1 MTRSF
6 QNRLCLV
13 WYKFCLHFA
22 RRLLSFLQNKTHG
35 RNIQNLYMLGE
46 LSSWVVFVQAAFGDV
61 PFNQQFNDFHVAWDS
76 LINIWSRLSWKKISP
91 NIVNDN
97 SYTRIKYSEKIK
109 KQVTLQSSQTITDD
123 NFYSDSLFKYCSRLP
138 TKCQLVRS
146 FSSSILII
154 SRTNILLWNK
164 SV

>member
-1 MTRSF
+1 
-6 QNRLCLV
+6 
-13 WYKFCLHFA
+13 
-22 RRLLSFLQNKTHG
+22 
-35 RNIQNLYMLGE
+35 MLDE
-46 LSSWVVFVQAAFGDV
+46 LSSWEVFVQVAFGDV
-61 PFNQQFNDFHVAWDS
+61 PFNQQFNNFYVAWDS
-76 LINIWSRLSWKKISP
+76 LSTNDHDCHEKKISP
-91 NIVNDN
+91 NIVNDD

-146 FSSSILII
+146 FYSSILII
-154 SRTNILLWNK
+154 SKTNILLWNK